1 MDSSHPFK
9 IISETDDSDIDSY
22 RTLSIVKYK
31 TDLPFDFDEIINKFS
46 KDRLNITKE
55 FGCVYTK
62 PYGGHVSALFGKLG
76 NKTLTGLHTDSEDNP
91 VLRRYNLS
99 NVILATMY
107 VDHFSEDNNLTL
119 LVFNGGKISKNLWHA
134 PYKNLFNILNLTP
147 TKFSER
153 ELRKLCINKYLDG
166 LSEIRF
172 DPASEEEFGNVK
184 TAEYKSIR
192 SKKLNPKAE
201 KIKEILEND
210 EIKVNMFKSE
220 IAATYE
226 YLDKSYTVAF
236 TIDIDG
242 KITLDFPRISW
253 SSLNDDYD
261 IEEHYYSFARKIYNE
276 IGSKEIYL
284 NGKDEDKSQKSL
296 FDF

>member
-9 IISETDDSDIDSY
+9 IISETDDSDIDRY

-31 TDLPFDFDEIINKFS
+31 TDSPFDFDEIIYKFS
-46 KDRLNITKE
+46 KNKLNITKE

-62 PYGGHVSALFGKLG
+62 PYGDHVSALFGKLG
-76 NKTLTGLHTDSEDNP
+76 NKTLTGLLTDYEDNP

-107 VDHFSEDNNLTL
+107 VDHFPEDNKLTL

-134 PYKNLFNILNLTP
+134 PYNNLFNVLDLTP
-147 TKFSER
+147 TKFSEK
-153 ELRKLCINKYLDG
+153 ELRKLCINKYVDG

-184 TAEYKSIR
+184 TAEYTSIR

-201 KIKEILEND
+201 KIKEIIEND

-220 IAATYE
+220 IWATYE
-226 YLDKSYTVAF
+226 NLDKSYPVAF

-242 KITLDFPRISW
+242 KVTLEFPRISW

-261 IEEHYYSFARKIYNE
+261 IEEHYYSFARKIYDE
-276 IGSKEIYL
+276 IVSKEIYI
-284 NGKDEDKSQKSL
+284 NEKDEDKSQKSL